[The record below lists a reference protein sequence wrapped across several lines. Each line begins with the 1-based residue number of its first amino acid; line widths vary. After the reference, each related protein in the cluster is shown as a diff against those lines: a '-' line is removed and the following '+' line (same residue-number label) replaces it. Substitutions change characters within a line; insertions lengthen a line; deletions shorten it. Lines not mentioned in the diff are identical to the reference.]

1 MNQLCE
7 EIVLV
12 FAKLHLTSA
21 YAQLLLQLGSIRI
34 ITENKIC
41 KYLSMYK

>member
-12 FAKLHLTSA
+12 FAKLSLTSA
-21 YAQLLLQLGSIRI
+21 YAQLLLQLGSIWM
-34 ITENKIC
+34 ITENKVR
-41 KYLSMYK
+41 KYLSMYE